1 MVRSPARTHWTLRR
15 PRAGADPFRARGDLR
30 RRGRHEAQSW
40 GRPDPLRMWP
50 HPGGASRGKLGDHP
64 ERLLGFHICVR
75 ATLERSSHENADPL
89 LLEGGHG
96 LVEIVHLELDMVEAL
111 AFLLQEFFVDARTL
125 HRLHQLPTD
134 IAHVGDSE
142 FHGVVLRLAPEGHVG
157 QARWLE
163 TVHAPGPDAED
174 IPEVLHGPLNVF
186 DHQAHLIGLSHGDGW
201 LCHAHCLPPEYRA
214 EYRAGTGAGPR
225 FGCDVVAQS
234 SLVSRKRPYT

>member
-1 MVRSPARTHWTLRR
+1 MTDVRLSAGTWLALEKASGPTAGRLCGHPVAPTPRVWDVVVRSPARTHWTLRR

-134 IAHVGDSE
+134 IA
-142 FHGVVLRLAPEGHVG
+142 
-157 QARWLE
+157 
-163 TVHAPGPDAED
+163 T
-174 IPEVLHGPLNVF
+174 
-186 DHQAHLIGLSHGDGW
+186 
-201 LCHAHCLPPEYRA
+201 
-214 EYRAGTGAGPR
+214 
-225 FGCDVVAQS
+225 
-234 SLVSRKRPYT
+234 